1 MLVTNLPI
9 HEQHISLQGEVGSLF
24 GNIGNLQCRLLKH
37 LSIVEGIIPLF
48 SRGSD
53 KFLMEGG

>member
-24 GNIGNLQCRLLKH
+24 GNIRTSKK
-37 LSIVEGIIPLF
+37 SIHSRRGFGRVLPRKF
-48 SRGSD
+48 SNNI
-53 KFLMEGG
+53 FM